1 MLHATAALL
10 RWPSPP
16 RPSVEIRPP
25 TEVTRAACCLACG
38 DATDLH
44 LLATTPMSRGRVHA
58 VRLAAVSASSSPVRR
73 PQPPRIGRRLIRS
86 LQRPPPAPRPLVP
99 ASSHRPPP
107 PPQALTS
114 TSSRRPPTPPA
125 LGLGLVVPGL
135 PAAGSSPRP
144 GSKERRREVC
154 ASCWNARSRE
164 RRERRGGARAAPWC
178 VLSALVRARGN
189 SISLS

>member
-16 RPSVEIRPP
+16 RPSVEIHPP

-44 LLATTPMSRGRVHA
+44 LLATTTPMSRGRVHA

-73 PQPPRIGRRLIRS
+73 PQPPRIGRRLI
-86 LQRPPPAPRPLVP
+86 PL
-99 ASSHRPPP
+99 
-107 PPQALTS
+107 LTAAT
-114 TSSRRPPTPPA
+114 TSSPSPDLNLLA
-125 LGLGLVVPGL
+125 
-135 PAAGSSPRP
+135 PAAGSSRARPRP
-144 GSKERRREVC
+144 RRAGTADR
-154 ASCWNARSRE
+154 WL
-164 RRERRGGARAAPWC
+164 
-178 VLSALVRARGN
+178 LSAPRQQKKKKRGQRQLLERKEQREERDVGPTQHRGACYRLSSLARGN